1 MNGLI
6 LAAWFALAAGPAL
19 ARDGVPTV
27 PQPPSSART
36 LPDACLGT
44 SCPKTIDPAR
54 TKAPCLGTSC
64 AGSGYSAPDA
74 RPGAGTAPAA
84 WSGPAQPKLPPMPSR
99 PGQPTGPLTPGP
111 ALPR

>member
-1 MNGLI
+1 MKALVF
-6 LAAWFALAAGPAL
+6 AAWIALAAGPAL
-19 ARDGVPTV
+19 ARDGAPSV

-54 TKAPCLGTSC
+54 TKSPCLGTSC
-64 AGSGYSAPDA
+64 PGSGSPVPAA
-74 RPGAGTAPAA
+74 RPGASTAPAP
-84 WSGPAQPKLPPMPSR
+84 WSGPAQPKLPPIPSR
-99 PGQPTGPLTPGP
+99 PGQPMGPLTPAP